1 MVTNMD
7 RVNIIAGLY
16 RWSARRLA
24 RRLATDPVELEARTD
39 EEKGD
44 ARPRSTVLNAVGSNI
59 LEILGIVLVPAV
71 AAIILRRV
79 LRDQSPAWSSALD
92 LVGSV
97 IVVSP
102 LAMVV
107 VILIWTRL
115 PERRDSGF
123 YHHPERLWGPSV
135 ATYVLTIGFGLALW
149 RHPGL
154 I

>member
-1 MVTNMD
+1 M
-7 RVNIIAGLY
+7 NIIAGLY

-24 RRLATDPVELEARTD
+24 RRLAADPVELEARTGK
-39 EEKGD
+39 EKGD
-44 ARPRSTVLNAVGSNI
+44 AKPRIAVLNAVGSNI
-59 LEILGIVLVPAV
+59 LEILGVVLAPAV
-71 AAIILRRV
+71 AATILSRV
-79 LRDQSPAWSSALD
+79 LREQSPGWSSALD

-102 LAMVV
+102 LAMVL
-107 VILIWTRL
+107 VIWAWTRL
-115 PERRDSGF
+115 PERRDGGF

-149 RHPGL
+149 KYPRL